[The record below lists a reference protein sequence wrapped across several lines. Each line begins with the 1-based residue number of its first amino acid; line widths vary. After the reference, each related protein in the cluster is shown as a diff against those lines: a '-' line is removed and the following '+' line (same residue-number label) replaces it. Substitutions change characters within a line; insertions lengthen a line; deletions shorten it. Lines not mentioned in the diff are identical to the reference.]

1 MCVGF
6 RSNFNKERY
15 VRTSAMLNFALLVD
29 LQESYG
35 LARPVV
41 QQMSLKEEPDLY
53 LETRMS
59 WRCDD

>member
-1 MCVGF
+1 
-6 RSNFNKERY
+6 
-15 VRTSAMLNFALLVD
+15 MLKFALLVD

-53 LETRMS
+53 LETRIS
-59 WRCDD
+59 SDVTIDSFIVLE